1 MFRHKPRLSRPRG
14 LREAMNCY
22 TDSDARQ
29 PRSLALRLTLPS
41 VPQALLAGVVTDHP
55 LPARATET
63 AVLEVPGLVLGA
75 IFPVTRHRALL
86 TSFAWACGA
95 PALAFSPLGS
105 GMPPN
110 GLERQ
115 IPVPCPLVAPRTLN
129 AVSGPRGSIRG
140 IRSGPQSRV

>member
-1 MFRHKPRLSRPRG
+1 
-14 LREAMNCY
+14 MNCY

-75 IFPVTRHRALL
+75 ISPVTRHRALL

-115 IPVPCPLVAPRTLN
+115 IPVLGRAEDMAWCTMEQTFYFLEAKILEH
-129 AVSGPRGSIRG
+129 SD
-140 IRSGPQSRV
+140 